1 MNSITVFEFDH
12 VEVEVVVMDGEPW
25 FNASQVAKALGYTN
39 PAKAVQDHVSPKYNQ
54 PLDLGRKGKNP
65 LFLSEP
71 GIYQLAT
78 RSTLPAA
85 ERFQEWLFEEV
96 LPSIR
101 KTGQYSM
108 GQSPIKMADKVSEAK
123 AMAGLI
129 DDVFSGV
136 NIKKELVAG
145 LKINFYEKVIP
156 ESTLA
161 LEESRQLLIV
171 NTAQEAELLTPT
183 EIGKRL
189 GISGVKVNKLLI
201 ERGFQVKNENS
212 HSKKD
217 PTYIPVGPGIEFSDF
232 TLATGKGTSDTYQQL
247 RWYSSI
253 IDQLG

>member
-1 MNSITVFEFDH
+1 MSIIAVFQFDDSEIRF
-12 VEVEVVVMDGEPW
+12 VDDKP
-25 FNASQVAKALGYTN
+25 VANDVAAVLGYKDPANAVNRLVKETN
-39 PAKAVQDHVSPKYNQ
+39 
-54 PLDLGRKGKNP
+54 KGVCKLQTP
-65 LFLSEP
+65 GGIQSVTVLEEP
-71 GIYQLAT
+71 GIYQLIFG
-78 RSTLPAA
+78 SKLPAA
-85 ERFQEWLFEEV
+85 ERFQDWVFNEV

-108 GQSPIKMADKVSEAK
+108 GQSPVKMADKVSEAK

-247 RWYSSI
+247 RWYASI